1 MQKFKKWRNS
11 SWSIS
16 PYNIFCLITV
26 SFHILLFVKK
36 LPPFLVCFCSP
47 KYVQYS
53 PPWNHLW
60 GTERV
65 PRLPKSYISTVIK
78 HPVCLGRKCV
88 WEMGA
93 RSLAL
98 TVPNGLVESSVLH
111 PPWHTNEAP
120 YGSLWLGS
128 SQQEAAWQTGGGK
141 EWRQEGIG
149 RTISAWSC
157 VRPQRSQQRS
167 RLKPKSS
174 LWLSE
179 SVGVCVFENACLH
192 AIAHVCMCILLGR
205 LTCISLF
212 SRLLTE
218 GISQS
223 GCLGNRS
230 HIHNVLFTNNQQ
242 SPVLTLVFWHCL
254 GFSLLLPIKWCAE
267 RDKKAFKMLMWDIK
281 SVFSSP
287 VCLLAKLSLSHIINS
302 TEAELIGASWD
313 QAVDRHCCGLWFN
326 IGQQDGP
333 GSIYKTENQLLHL
346 FSYMRIHTN
355 THLSYCYCSIQEGV
369 LHSKEFHQYQKG
381 FSI

>member
-1 MQKFKKWRNS
+1 MCMRDGSEITGTNCPKWSRGEFCAAPPVTHK
-11 SWSIS
+11 WSF
-16 PYNIFCLITV
+16 P
-26 SFHILLFVKK
+26 
-36 LPPFLVCFCSP
+36 
-47 KYVQYS
+47 
-53 PPWNHLW
+53 
-60 GTERV
+60 
-65 PRLPKSYISTVIK
+65 
-78 HPVCLGRKCV
+78 
-88 WEMGA
+88 M
-93 RSLAL
+93 AL
-98 TVPNGLVESSVLH
+98 
-111 PPWHTNEAP
+111 
-120 YGSLWLGS
+120 LWLGS

-242 SPVLTLVFWHCL
+242 SPVLTLVFWHCY
-254 GFSLLLPIKWCAE
+254 C
-267 RDKKAFKMLMWDIK
+267 
-281 SVFSSP
+281 
-287 VCLLAKLSLSHIINS
+287 
-302 TEAELIGASWD
+302 
-313 QAVDRHCCGLWFN
+313 
-326 IGQQDGP
+326 
-333 GSIYKTENQLLHL
+333 QL
-346 FSYMRIHTN
+346 N
-355 THLSYCYCSIQEGV
+355 GV
-369 LHSKEFHQYQKG
+369 LKG
-381 FSI
+381 TKKLLKCWCEI

>member
-120 YGSLWLGS
+120 YGSPMAWELPAGGS
-128 SQQEAAWQTGGGK
+128 VTDWWRKRMEARRDR
-141 EWRQEGIG
+141 E
-149 RTISAWSC
+149 
-157 VRPQRSQQRS
+157 
-167 RLKPKSS
+167 
-174 LWLSE
+174 
-179 SVGVCVFENACLH
+179 
-192 AIAHVCMCILLGR
+192 
-205 LTCISLF
+205 
-212 SRLLTE
+212 
-218 GISQS
+218 
-223 GCLGNRS
+223 
-230 HIHNVLFTNNQQ
+230 NNQCLKLCEATEKPTAV
-242 SPVLTLVFWHCL
+242 SPQT
-254 GFSLLLPIKWCAE
+254 
-267 RDKKAFKMLMWDIK
+267 
-281 SVFSSP
+281 
-287 VCLLAKLSLSHIINS
+287 
-302 TEAELIGASWD
+302 
-313 QAVDRHCCGLWFN
+313 
-326 IGQQDGP
+326 
-333 GSIYKTENQLLHL
+333 
-346 FSYMRIHTN
+346 
-355 THLSYCYCSIQEGV
+355 
-369 LHSKEFHQYQKG
+369 
-381 FSI
+381 